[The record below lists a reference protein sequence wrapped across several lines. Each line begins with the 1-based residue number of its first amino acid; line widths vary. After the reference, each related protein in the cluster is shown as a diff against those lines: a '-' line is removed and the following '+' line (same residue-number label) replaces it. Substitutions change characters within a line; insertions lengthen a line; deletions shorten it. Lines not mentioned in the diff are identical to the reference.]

1 MKLNH
6 SGRSLPSRQAFTLIE
21 LLVVIAII
29 AILAAML
36 LPALSKAKE
45 KAQTTHC
52 LSNLKQMQL
61 CWHLYALD
69 NNGNLVPNK
78 AQTATTTTE
87 PDSWIAGSAKTDD
100 SPTNI
105 QRAAFYQY
113 NSAVGIYHCPADKST
128 VTGKSILRFRSYSMS
143 YPYMN
148 GDPNPPFKIFHKETE
163 IQDPGPSMASV
174 LWDEQE
180 ESINNAG
187 FYIAPPGVWK
197 WEDLPASRHN
207 QGCTMSYADGHVEHW
222 RWRTAEVLRFSGY
235 GVGATPNNAD
245 LVRMQTT
252 IGKR

>member
-1 MKLNH
+1 MKLKH
-6 SGRSLPSRQAFTLIE
+6 FGRSLPSRFAFTLIE

-78 AQTATTTTE
+78 AQTPDATTE
-87 PDSWIAGSAKTDD
+87 PDSWIAGAAKTDD
-100 SPTNI
+100 SPRNI
-105 QRAAFYQY
+105 QRSAFYPY
-113 NSAVGIYHCPADKST
+113 NSALGIYHCPADKST
-128 VTGKSILRFRSYSMS
+128 VIGRSMLRFRSYSMS

-148 GDPNPPFKIFHKETE
+148 GEASTPFKIFRKETD
-163 IQDPGPSMASV
+163 IQAPGPSMASV
-174 LWDEQE
+174 LWDEEE
-180 ESINNAG
+180 ESINNG
-187 FYIAPPGVWK
+187 GLYIAPPGVWK
-197 WEDLPASRHN
+197 WEDWPASRHN

-222 RWRTAEVLRFSGY
+222 RWRTTEILKFSGY

-252 IGKR
+252 IGKP